1 MPGACGPRAGTR
13 ARSLRTLLNWWLVS
27 FAALIAAEPAPAQQ
41 PPQSQHL
48 VTIGS
53 GEYGGVYFPAAGALC
68 RLLNRETGRH
78 GIRCVAEPSR
88 GSLQN
93 VADLLDDR
101 TDFGIVQTD
110 IQADAVL
117 GRGRFAKK
125 GPQHQ
130 LRALFALH
138 AEPITVLA
146 RLDAGSGEIQGLR
159 GDRVALGQPTS
170 GTRATMSMLLDALSM
185 TEADF
190 SAVADFG
197 PQVAGTALCENRI
210 DAFAYVVGHPNHLV
224 RGVSE
229 SCAIRIVAIR
239 GPAIDALLARHPY
252 MTQARIAGG
261 LYVGVDESVPT
272 IGVRASVLTTDRLD
286 EQAAYEITRA
296 VGENLQALGDL
307 HPALAGLRIDD
318 LRAGMTAP
326 LHPGAARYF
335 AERLAR

>member
-1 MPGACGPRAGTR
+1 MRDRGWRALR
-13 ARSLRTLLNWWLVS
+13 ALALGLAGIGFLTSAS
-27 FAALIAAEPAPAQQ
+27 AAGSGVDDGSAANRGQR
-41 PPQSQHL
+41 L

-53 GEYGGVYFPAAGALC
+53 GEFGGVYFPAAGALC

-93 VADLLDDR
+93 VADLIDDR

-110 IQADAVL
+110 IQADAVQ
-117 GRGRFAKK
+117 GRGRFAIQ
-125 GPQHQ
+125 GPQRQ

-146 RLDAGSGEIQGLR
+146 RLDAAGADFTDLLAH
-159 GDRVALGQPTS
+159 RVALGQPAS
-170 GTRATMSMLLDALSM
+170 GTRATLSMLLEALSIK
-185 TEADF
+185 ESEFAEVRDY
-190 SAVADFG
+190 G
-197 PQVAGTALCENRI
+197 PLMAGNALCENRI

-239 GPAIDALLARHPY
+239 GSAVSALLADRPY
-252 MTQARIAGG
+252 MTPAKVPGG
-261 LYVGVDESVPT
+261 LYVGVDEPVST
-272 IGVRASVLTTDRLD
+272 IGVRASLLTTERTS
-286 EQAAYEITRA
+286 ERMAYELTRA
-296 VGENLQALGDL
+296 VGENLAALGEL
-307 HPALAGLRIDD
+307 HPALAGLRIED
-318 LRAGMTAP
+318 LRAGLTAP

-335 AERLAR
+335 AEVAAR